1 MSEGILKD
9 NTRVSLMHT
18 NKSRKAF
25 ETYTINV
32 NNCCWLVARVFK
44 VRKKNLPRFSLV
56 KGLTSIV

>member
-9 NTRVSLMHT
+9 NTRVSLMYA

-44 VRKKNLPRFSLV
+44 VRKKSPLLQS
-56 KGLTSIV
+56 S